1 MTRALLSNA
10 GVLAMSSMQP
20 LRTVTTCVQ
29 VATHQEH
36 NGSRG
41 GDNTVTGG
49 EIFLVKGQFVLP
61 GCESLYEAFR

>member
-1 MTRALLSNA
+1 
-10 GVLAMSSMQP
+10 MQP
-20 LRTVTTCVQ
+20 LRTVATCVQ

-41 GDNTVTGG
+41 GNNTVTGG